1 MESLSSQDA
10 LDAWSLSHASPRC
23 TIAVWTLWV
32 HPSMTHPKVR
42 TSQNHLTIST
52 FSTSAHA
59 TSHGPRSSSLL
70 FSTTSVPHIST
81 FFKLLGVATSKN
93 HKGKFGVGH
102 HRKPQRTTVEVL
114 CRESSQTPGRLW
126 KQTVRH
132 QHRRGVVCRVPW

>member
-10 LDAWSLSHASPRC
+10 LDAWGLSHASPRC

-102 HRKPQRTTVEVL
+102 HRKPQRTTVESSL
-114 CRESSQTPGRLW
+114 QGKFPDPREVVEANRKTPAPARCC
-126 KQTVRH
+126 V
-132 QHRRGVVCRVPW
+132 